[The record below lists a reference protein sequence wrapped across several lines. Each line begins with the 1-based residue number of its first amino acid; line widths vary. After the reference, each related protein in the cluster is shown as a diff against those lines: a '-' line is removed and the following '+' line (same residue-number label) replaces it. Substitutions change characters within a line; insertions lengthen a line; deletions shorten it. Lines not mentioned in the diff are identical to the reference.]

1 MPNSQ
6 SVTRAFEREICVL
19 PIDSITSQ
27 RTIAAASRKCPTY
40 REIAASLRHV
50 GLIEPVV
57 VFRRGPGDYL
67 LLDGHLRLD
76 ILKQTGATEVR
87 AVIATDDEAYTYNK
101 RVNHAP
107 PIAQHSMIL
116 KAIANGVSEEQIAA
130 ALNVDVQMIK
140 QKRDLLDGICP
151 ESASIL
157 RDSRVS
163 MGAFAVLKKMKPIRQ
178 IEVAEH
184 LHATCTFSGS
194 FARSLLAVTRPEFLL
209 HPEKA
214 RKLEAKSAAARAM
227 FEEENAT
234 LAADFKKIEESFGAD
249 MLLLSVSCA
258 YVRRLLSNQKIERH
272 LEKYHPDVLSTLR
285 MLVSETAAKPQES
298 LAIAG

>member
-1 MPNSQ
+1 MPDSQ
-6 SVTRAFEREICVL
+6 SVPRAFEREICVL
-19 PIDSITSQ
+19 PIGNIKSQ
-27 RTIAAASRKCPTY
+27 RTISAATRKCSTY
-40 REIAASLRHV
+40 KQIAASLQHI

-57 VFRRGPGDYL
+57 VFPCGSGDYL

-76 ILKQTGATEVR
+76 ILKQTGAAEVR
-87 AVIATDDEAYTYNK
+87 AVISTDDEAYTYNK

-116 KAIANGVSEEQIAA
+116 KAIANGVSEEEIAA
-130 ALNVDVQMIK
+130 ALNVDVQKIK

-151 ESASIL
+151 EAASIL

-163 MGAFAVLKKMKPIRQ
+163 IGAFAVLKKMKPIRQ

-184 LHATCTFSGS
+184 MRATGTFSGS

-209 HPEKA
+209 QPEKA

-227 FEEENAT
+227 FEAENAT
-234 LAADFKKIEESFGAD
+234 LAADFKEMEESFGAD

-258 YVRRLLSNQKIERH
+258 YVRRLLSNQKIELH

-285 MLVSETAAKPQES
+285 MLVSETASQES
-298 LAIAG
+298 SLAMAS

>member
-1 MPNSQ
+1 MPDSP
-6 SVTRAFEREICVL
+6 SVPTAFEREICVL
-19 PIDSITSQ
+19 PIGNITSQ
-27 RTIAAASRKCPTY
+27 RIISAATRKCCTY
-40 REIAASLRHV
+40 KQIAASLQHV

-57 VFRRGPGDYL
+57 VFPCGSGDYL

-76 ILKQTGATEVR
+76 ILKQTGATEIR
-87 AVIATDDEAYTYNK
+87 AVISTDDEAYTYNK

-116 KAIANGVSEEQIAA
+116 KAIANGVSEEEIAA
-130 ALNVDVQMIK
+130 ALNVDVQKIK

-151 ESASIL
+151 EAASIL

-163 MGAFAVLKKMKPIRQ
+163 IGAFAVLKKMKPIRQ

-184 LHATCTFSGS
+184 MRATGTFSGS

-209 HPEKA
+209 QPEKA

-227 FEEENAT
+227 FEAENAT
-234 LAADFKKIEESFGAD
+234 LAADFKEMEESFGAD

-258 YVRRLLSNQKIERH
+258 YVRRLLSNQKIGLH

-285 MLVSETAAKPQES
+285 MLVSETASQES
-298 LAIAG
+298 LVMAS

>member
-1 MPNSQ
+1 MPDSQ
-6 SVTRAFEREICVL
+6 NVTRAFEREICVL

-27 RTIAAASRKCPTY
+27 RNISAATRKCPTY
-40 REIAASLRHV
+40 REIAASLQHV

-57 VFRRGPGDYL
+57 VFPRGPGDYL
-67 LLDGHLRLD
+67 LLDGHLRVD
-76 ILKQTGATEVR
+76 ILKQAGATEVR
-87 AVIATDDEAYTYNK
+87 AVISTDDEAYTYNK
-101 RVNHAP
+101 RVNYTP

-151 ESASIL
+151 EAASIL

-163 MGAFAVLKKMKPIRQ
+163 MDAFTVLKKMKPIRQ

-184 LHATCTFSGS
+184 MHATSTFSGR
-194 FARSLLAVTRPEFLL
+194 FARSLLAVTRPDFLL
-209 HPEKA
+209 QPEKT
-214 RKLEAKSAAARAM
+214 RKLVARSAAARAL

-234 LAADFKKIEESFGAD
+234 LAADFKKMEESFGAD

-258 YVRRLLSNQKIERH
+258 YVRRLLSNQKIEQH

-285 MLVSETAAKPQES
+285 MLVSETAPTPREN
-298 LAIAG
+298 LAMAS

>member
-1 MPNSQ
+1 MPDSQ
-6 SVTRAFEREICVL
+6 SVPRAFERDICVL
-19 PIDSITSQ
+19 PIGKITSQ
-27 RTIAAASRKCPTY
+27 RTISAATRQCSTY
-40 REIAASLRHV
+40 KQIAASLQHV

-57 VFRRGPGDYL
+57 VFPCGSGDYL

-76 ILKQTGATEVR
+76 ILKQTGAVEVR
-87 AVIATDDEAYTYNK
+87 AVISTDDEAYTYNK

-116 KAIANGVSEEQIAA
+116 KAIANGVSEEEIAA
-130 ALNVDVQMIK
+130 ALNVDVRKIK

-151 ESASIL
+151 EAASIL

-163 MGAFAVLKKMKPIRQ
+163 IGAFAVLKKMKPIRQ

-184 LHATCTFSGS
+184 MRATGTFSGS

-209 HPEKA
+209 QPEKA

-227 FEEENAT
+227 FEAENAS
-234 LAADFKKIEESFGAD
+234 LAADFKEMEESFGAD

-258 YVRRLLSNQKIERH
+258 YIRRLLSNRKIELH
-272 LEKYHPDVLSTLR
+272 LEKFHPDVLSTLR
-285 MLVSETAAKPQES
+285 MLISETASQES
-298 LAIAG
+298 SLAMAS

>member
-1 MPNSQ
+1 MPDSQ

-27 RTIAAASRKCPTY
+27 RTISAATRKCPTY
-40 REIAASLRHV
+40 REIAASLQHV
-50 GLIEPVV
+50 GLIEPLV
-57 VFRRGPGDYL
+57 VFPRGQDYL

-87 AVIATDDEAYTYNK
+87 AVISTDDEAYTYNK

-151 ESASIL
+151 EAALIL
-157 RDSRVS
+157 RDSRVT
-163 MGAFAVLKKMKPIRQ
+163 MAAFAVLKKMKPIRQ

-184 LHATCTFSGS
+184 MHSTCTFSGS

-209 HPEKA
+209 QPEKA
-214 RKLEAKSAAARAM
+214 RKLEAKSAAARAI

-234 LAADFKKIEESFGAD
+234 LAADFKKMEESFGAD
-249 MLLLSVSCA
+249 MLLLSISCA
-258 YVRRLLSNQKIERH
+258 YVRRLLSNQKIEQH

-285 MLVSETAAKPQES
+285 TLVSEAAPVPQEN
-298 LAIAG
+298 LAMAS